1 LTVNPI
7 VGLLGLNYRRNR
19 SMAESARYAID
30 PQSLQGCRI
39 RVKFHY
45 QELETDPVVRA
56 NIAQALAEAAMELA
70 QLERSIDRTSAA

>member
-1 LTVNPI
+1 
-7 VGLLGLNYRRNR
+7 
-19 SMAESARYAID
+19 MAGSTRYAID

-45 QELETDPVVRA
+45 QELGQETDPMVRA

-70 QLERSIDRTSAA
+70 QLERLGDCTNAA

>member
-1 LTVNPI
+1 MT
-7 VGLLGLNYRRNR
+7 
-19 SMAESARYAID
+19 ESTRYAIA

-45 QELETDPVVRA
+45 QELSRETDPIVRA

-70 QLERSIDRTSAA
+70 QLERSSERSSAA

>member
-1 LTVNPI
+1 
-7 VGLLGLNYRRNR
+7 
-19 SMAESARYAID
+19 MAESTRYAID

-45 QELETDPVVRA
+45 QELGQETDPVVRA